1 MTRKWLC
8 LLMSIVLVFPLLP
21 GLTEGADADG
31 ETLEYLYTFVPGPVL
46 EGEGTKTIRE
56 LMDALQVCFSRQRA
70 DGNDTVRVQLLS
82 EGEEAFSLT
91 AGDTGGEEFALTCSL
106 LGDNKLTL
114 RREQLSSF
122 LLTLVQALGD
132 QGLLRGGNLEKMRAL
147 ADKAGKIIGSY
158 LDKPPEEAPDTGI
171 DLKPYLEVLTGKATA
186 AEQREIPPEERD
198 ESGAAMVASYLVS
211 GEHRKEIINRAMD
224 KIVKLPIIGDQ
235 LKGGRIRIG
244 GQEITDAFIRSV
256 FADTPGEVTM
266 DVWLDENGQLVRLL
280 LHTPDISGLVQ
291 DPQFAKIQGVEI
303 AIRRTRGEGRN
314 LTSITTFR
322 LPGLE
327 EDLLTMRLERTA
339 GRDIPPMKGDKVHAV
354 GEMDSAELMELIR
367 TMGWTII
374 WNAANTILTL
384 PECVARILY
393 ERIRK

>member
-1 MTRKWLC
+1 M
-8 LLMSIVLVFPLLP
+8 
-21 GLTEGADADG
+21 
-31 ETLEYLYTFVPGPVL
+31 
-46 EGEGTKTIRE
+46 
-56 LMDALQVCFSRQRA
+56 
-70 DGNDTVRVQLLS
+70 
-82 EGEEAFSLT
+82 
-91 AGDTGGEEFALTCSL
+91 
-106 LGDNKLTL
+106 
-114 RREQLSSF
+114 
-122 LLTLVQALGD
+122 
-132 QGLLRGGNLEKMRAL
+132 
-147 ADKAGKIIGSY
+147 
-158 LDKPPEEAPDTGI
+158 
-171 DLKPYLEVLTGKATA
+171 LTGKATA